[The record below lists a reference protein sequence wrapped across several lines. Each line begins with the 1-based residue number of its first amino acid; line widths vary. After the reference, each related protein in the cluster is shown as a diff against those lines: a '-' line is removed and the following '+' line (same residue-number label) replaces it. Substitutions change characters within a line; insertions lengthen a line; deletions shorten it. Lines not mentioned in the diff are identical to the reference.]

1 MSEQPEFPNRPWL
14 ERDRRPAGVSDDTV
28 SAVGK
33 FGEALEWVERARG
46 HLYDFHQMMGHAD
59 GLIGDAVEALH
70 DADHHEL
77 AARINTELVGRN
89 AIEGRWSFQIVEEF
103 DAISWSAV
111 RTAAEDLR
119 NDLVG
124 GRHHVFESEMKE
136 RRRTHGARHHE
147 QRPTDVDG

>member
-33 FGEALEWVERARG
+33 FGEALGWVERARG

-77 AARINTELVGRN
+77 AARINAPTYAGAAARPVYELGQACGKGR
-89 AIEGRWSFQIVEEF
+89 EDW
-103 DAISWSAV
+103 
-111 RTAAEDLR
+111 TAMLQLLR
-119 NDLVG
+119 G
-124 GRHHVFESEMKE
+124 I
-136 RRRTHGARHHE
+136 
-147 QRPTDVDG
+147 